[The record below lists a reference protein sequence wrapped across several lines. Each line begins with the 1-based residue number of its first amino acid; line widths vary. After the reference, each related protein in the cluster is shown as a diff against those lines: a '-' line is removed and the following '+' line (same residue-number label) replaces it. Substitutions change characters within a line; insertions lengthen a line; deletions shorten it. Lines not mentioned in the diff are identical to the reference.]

1 MSSTP
6 GSRPSTTAIIGWL
19 IAAVVLI
26 ALAALVV
33 LHAQA
38 IWNSFFPPAAKSVE
52 GQQIRDLYDLFWFGQ
67 GALNEPLVRR
77 VLVLKVWHDVVD
89 DGLGVAP
96 FDPAVI
102 VRDFDADKLPSED
115 IGLLTQPVEPSKWL
129 AAVRARYGFVADLGT
144 TEATVARCNPGD
156 RWQVQQLTTALPSL

>member
-52 GQQIRDLYDLFWFGQ
+52 GQQIRDLYDLVFVIAAIIFFFVEG
-67 GALNEPLVRR
+67 LI
-77 VLVLKVWHDVVD
+77 VW
-89 DGLGVAP
+89 
-96 FDPAVI
+96 AVI
-102 VRDFDADKLPSED
+102 
-115 IGLLTQPVEPSKWL
+115 
-129 AAVRARYGFVADLGT
+129 RY
-144 TEATVARCNPGD
+144 RRKPGD
-156 RWQVQQLTTALPSL
+156 NDLPPQTHGNNLAEITWTLIPTVIVLFLFVVSWQTLNSVEAVSPDPGL